1 MAEAAQVPVAESAA
15 APAAV
20 SALAVAWDRAP
31 VPEVARAVEAREP
44 ARDPTA
50 AWCLR

>member
-1 MAEAAQVPVAESAA
+1 MAEAAAQVAESAA
-15 APAAV
+15 APAVV
-20 SALAVAWDRAP
+20 SALAAAWDRAP
-31 VPEVARAVEAREP
+31 VPEVARVPARVP